1 MTHRTTIRSIVRQRL
16 LLLLAF
22 FGVTAST
29 PILSQSARGD
39 TTIVSVG
46 MYVNRIHNIDVRAQS
61 FESDFYLWLK
71 WRGNYS
77 PTDYEFVNNKELDKR
92 KEIVENDSAGMNYL
106 SVRILGTFLSTFDVS
121 DYPQDKHILVF
132 RMEDYNWNEQRLK
145 YVIDT
150 ASTQMLPAENSG
162 EWNLRFLRATVEPE
176 VFLADSQK
184 YSSFKFLVE
193 AERSIAPFVVKILIP
208 IIIVVLMSMLTF
220 FIPPKELETQ
230 VALGATALL
239 TVIALKF
246 VIADT
251 LPDVPYLTRA
261 DILLIGSYVVVFLAL
276 CESVFTHYLFRK
288 GKEPVSRKI
297 DRACRVV
304 FPISYGLFLFIL
316 L

>member
-1 MTHRTTIRSIVRQRL
+1 MSIAICPV
-16 LLLLAF
+16 
-22 FGVTAST
+22 
-29 PILSQSARGD
+29 LSGRSARPPAKP
-39 TTIVSVG
+39 TIVTVG
-46 MYVNRIHNIDVRAQS
+46 MYVNRIHNIDVRTQS
-61 FESDFYLWLK
+61 FEADFYLWLRWK
-71 WRGNYS
+71 GQHAA
-77 PTDYEFVNNKELDKR
+77 TDYEFVNNKEMEKR
-92 KEIVENDSAGMNYL
+92 KEIVETDSVGAQYL

-121 DYPQDKHILVF
+121 NYPQDTHVLLF
-132 RMEDYNWNEQRLK
+132 RMEDYNWNEQQLR
-145 YVIDT
+145 YVVDT
-150 ASTQMLPAENSG
+150 ASTRMLPADNSG
-162 EWNLRFLRATVEPE
+162 EWNLRFLGAIVEPE
-176 VFLADSQK
+176 IFLADSQK
-184 YSSFKFLVE
+184 YSSFKFLVQ
-193 AERSIAPFVVKILIP
+193 AERSMAPFVVKILIP

-304 FPISYGLFLFIL
+304 FPFSYALFLFIL